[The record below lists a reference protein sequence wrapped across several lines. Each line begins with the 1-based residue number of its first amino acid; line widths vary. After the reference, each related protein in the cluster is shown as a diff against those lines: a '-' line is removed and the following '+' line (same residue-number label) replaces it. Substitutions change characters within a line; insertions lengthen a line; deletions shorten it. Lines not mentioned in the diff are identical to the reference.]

1 MHKWRVAAGTAT
13 ATAMLAFTF
22 TITSGT
28 IPALADEAGV
38 SFWLP
43 GQYGSLAAVPH
54 GPGWSLPVVYYH
66 SSVDLSGSKPIE
78 IGGEIAAS
86 IEADANLA
94 AAIPTYTF
102 EEPVLGG
109 ELALS
114 VAGFAGRI
122 DVSGEVSV
130 GPFSVS
136 REDSVFGIG
145 DLYPTAAIRW
155 NNGTSNFMTYA
166 AAGIPIGAYELGRL
180 ANISSN
186 HWSIDGGV
194 GYTYFDPSKG
204 HEFSAVAGLT
214 YNFENPETDYQN
226 GIDFH
231 LDWGASQFLSEQT
244 HVGLVGYFY
253 QQLTGDSGDGAVLG
267 DFKSSVISV
276 GPQFGYFF
284 PMNGEKAYLN
294 LKGYYE
300 FDAENR
306 PSGWNGWVT
315 LAVPLGG

>member
-1 MHKWRVAAGTAT
+1 
-13 ATAMLAFTF
+13 
-22 TITSGT
+22 
-28 IPALADEAGV
+28 
-38 SFWLP
+38 
-43 GQYGSLAAVPH
+43 
-54 GPGWSLPVVYYH
+54 
-66 SSVDLSGSKPIE
+66 
-78 IGGEIAAS
+78 
-86 IEADANLA
+86 
-94 AAIPTYTF
+94 
-102 EEPVLGG
+102 
-109 ELALS
+109 
-114 VAGFAGRI
+114 
-122 DVSGEVSV
+122 
-130 GPFSVS
+130 
-136 REDSVFGIG
+136 
-145 DLYPTAAIRW
+145 
-155 NNGTSNFMTYA
+155 MTYA
-166 AAGIPIGAYELGRL
+166 AAGIPVGAYELGRL

-244 HVGLVGYFY
+244 HVGLVGYVY
-253 QQLTGDSGDGAVLG
+253 QQLTGDSGEGAVLG
-267 DFKSSVISV
+267 DFKSRVIAV

-306 PSGWNGWVT
+306 PSGWNGWAT
-315 LAVPLGG
+315 IAIPLGE